1 VSLERNGGSM
11 RHLAAIVLACGLSTL
26 SAQTRAFVNTLMPAP
41 AHLTAARGTLALT
54 NAFSVHVARFDS
66 PRLEGAIRR
75 ALHRLSMQAGLTLA
89 PDDAATPATLTI
101 TVAGAGEAV
110 QSIDEDE
117 SYTLDVSPAGAAL
130 NAATVVGAMRGLTTL
145 TQLVQSSRDGYFL
158 PAVRIEDAPRFR
170 WRGLMIDSGRHF
182 EPVAVIERTLDGMA
196 AVKLNVFHWHLTD
209 DQGFRIESKVFPKL
223 TGEGSNGEF
232 YTQAQARE
240 VVAYARARG
249 IRVVP
254 EFDMPAHSTSWLVG
268 YPELGS
274 APGPFAISPAFGV
287 RDGTLDPTRDSTY
300 QFIDK
305 FIGEMAAIFPDPYMH
320 IGGDESNGKEWRANP
335 RIAAFMRAHHFT
347 TTAELQ
353 TYFNQRLEPILAK
366 HGKKMVGWDEVLNP
380 ALPKN
385 VVVESWRG
393 VKSLAQG
400 AALGYQGILAAPYYL
415 DHMETAGT
423 MYLADP
429 VPAGTSMSPAEQ
441 KLVLG
446 GEVCMW
452 GELVD
457 AGTIDSRIWPRS
469 AAIAERF
476 WSPASVT
483 DVNDMYRRLTVE
495 STRLEALGLTHRTHE
510 AAALRQLAGSND
522 IGALQVFASVL
533 GPLALGPRHRIQNT
547 TPATPFDRLG
557 DAVRPDPASR
567 HELEQAVAAFVKAP
581 TPASGSA
588 LTAQFDQWAAAVPEI
603 ERQMEQSP
611 LLALA
616 RPRVEQWPALA
627 EAGAQAVHYIE
638 SGAAP
643 PAGWE
648 QQQMALIAAAAKP
661 QTLVRFTFLPELQA
675 LVQAAAAR

>member
-1 VSLERNGGSM
+1 M
-11 RHLAAIVLACGLSTL
+11 
-26 SAQTRAFVNTLMPAP
+26 VNTLMPEP
-41 AHLTAARGTLALT
+41 AHVTAARGTLPLT
-54 NAFSVHVARFDS
+54 NAFSVQVARFDS

-75 ALHRLSMQAGLTLA
+75 ALRRLSMQAGLTLA
-89 PDDAATPATLTI
+89 PAPAATPATLTI

-110 QSIDEDE
+110 QSIGEDE
-117 SYTLDVSPAGAAL
+117 SYDLEVTPQGATLTSR
-130 NAATVVGAMRGLTTL
+130 TVVGAMRGLTTL
-145 TQLVQSSRDGYFL
+145 TQLIQTGGDGYFL
-158 PAVRIEDAPRFR
+158 PAVHIEDAPRFR

-182 EPVAVIERTLDGMA
+182 EPVAVILRTLDGMA
-196 AVKLNVFHWHLTD
+196 AVKLNVFHWHLTE

-223 TGEGSNGEF
+223 TGMGSNGQF

-335 RIAAFMRAHHFT
+335 RIAAFMRAHHFA

-353 TYFNQRLEPILAK
+353 TYFNQRLAPILAK

-429 VPAGTSMSPAEQ
+429 IPAGTSMPPAEQ

-457 AGTIDSRIWPRS
+457 AGTIDSRMWPRS

-510 AAALRQLAGSND
+510 AAALRQLAGSSD

-533 GPLALGPRHRIQNT
+533 APLNLGQRQRQQHA
-547 TPATPFDRLG
+547 TPFTPFDRLG
-557 DAVRPDPASR
+557 DAVRPDPAAR
-567 HELEQAVAAFVKAP
+567 RELDAAIQAFIAAP
-581 TPASGSA
+581 TAAGAAA
-588 LTAQFDQWAAAVPEI
+588 LKARFQQWTAAVPEV
-603 ERQMEQSP
+603 ERQMDASP

-616 RPRVEQWPALA
+616 RPRAEQLPALA
-627 EAGAQAVHYIE
+627 QAGEQAADFIQQ
-638 SGAAP
+638 GTDA
-643 PAGWE
+643 PAGW
-648 QQQMALIAAAAKP
+648 QQQQLDLISAAEKP
-661 QTLVRFTFLPELQA
+661 QTLVRFTFLPELRK
-675 LVQAAAAR
+675 LVQAVPAH